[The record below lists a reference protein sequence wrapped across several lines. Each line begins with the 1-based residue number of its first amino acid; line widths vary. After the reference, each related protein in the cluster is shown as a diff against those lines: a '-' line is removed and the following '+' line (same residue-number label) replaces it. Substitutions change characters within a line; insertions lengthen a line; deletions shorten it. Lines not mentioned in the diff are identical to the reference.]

1 MDGKLQYCQYM
12 SAGCAH
18 TVYVPTSS
26 GCCVLLLQISS
37 CVLGGGGGGGGIYST
52 YVSNGVVYSMMWF
65 LCSLSTH
72 TVRSSM

>member
-37 CVLGGGGGGGGIYST
+37 CVLGRGGGGY
-52 YVSNGVVYSMMWF
+52 
-65 LCSLSTH
+65 
-72 TVRSSM
+72 TVRMLVMELCTV